1 MTTPLGSTTSS
12 ESLYSSLGLS
22 SSKSSKQQTL
32 GQQDFLKLMTVQ
44 IQNQD
49 PLKPMENTE
58 FFSQIAQFST
68 VSGIEKLQG
77 SFSTLANQLTS
88 SQSLQA
94 AALIGRDVLTPSK
107 VGVLYDTG
115 LEGAIDVPSSG
126 AVKLEV
132 RDADGALVRTL
143 NLGTQPAGQISFNW
157 DGIGA
162 NGAALPPGRYQIA
175 ATVQGAGTAAI
186 AAKTYALDRVA
197 SVSTGA
203 SGLSVQMLNLGEV
216 AFGDVTRIQ

>member
-22 SSKSSKQQTL
+22 SSQSSKQQTL

-68 VSGIEKLQG
+68 VSGIEK
-77 SFSTLANQLTS
+77 
-88 SQSLQA
+88 LQA

-162 NGAALPPGRYQIA
+162 NGTALPPGLYQIA

-186 AAKTYALDRVA
+186 AASTYALDRVA